1 MTAIR
6 LAAVQTALLE
16 KPQTQG
22 TLVQKSENRGQDWR
36 PGPEPDTELGRPN
49 FQRTA

>member
-36 PGPEPDTELGRPN
+36 PGP
-49 FQRTA
+49 